1 MNHASAPV
9 PREGIPLR
17 TFLTRL
23 IWLCVLPLV
32 LLAAYLAFDHVR
44 AQRAEHDLAAGNL
57 AKNFATAIDQ
67 YLDARIKALSVLAL
81 SPLVDDTAHWP
92 TLYQEA
98 RGIQRSFG
106 SHVIFADTD
115 LRMLFNTR
123 APYGAILPN
132 LPRPKGRAAAPT
144 ALATGKPAV
153 GDIVFGPVAKES
165 LVAIA
170 VPVTRGGHST
180 HLLLSILETRLF
192 QARLEQVSLPDGWSL
207 SLLDSEGG
215 VIARRAPPGLNPARD
230 VDAAGRFVVKSKL
243 SPWSVRLEIPRDA
256 YQVPLYSAAAGLALA
271 ILAATLIGVLGGQLA
286 SRRLGR
292 SVAALAEMPATGTSI
307 LNIRE
312 ITAVRG
318 LLERTSAARKT
329 AEATRNE
336 SEQRFARLFQEAPV
350 PLCYVDKNGVL
361 VDINRRFV
369 DTFGYDQNDVP
380 TLAEWWSRAYPDPAY
395 RAWVLETWGA
405 AVARAAETGADI
417 EPVEYQVTCK
427 DGAQRTILI
436 SGIPL
441 GEDFLATFFD
451 FTERR
456 RAEEAVRESKERFR
470 RALENIPDV
479 VVIYDRDLRIQYINE
494 ATRQITGRPVSDFI
508 GRREEEIWP
517 PEIYGLYLPALKEA
531 RATRSR
537 RALDCELVLPDGSRR
552 YLHITCVP
560 LIDPQGEV
568 REVLGITHDFTES
581 KQAESTLH
589 EAQATALEEQRQARL
604 AALNLMEDALVARRQ
619 TEVAN
624 TALCESEERFRRAV
638 LYSPFPILL
647 HAEDGAILQAS
658 NSWCEISGY
667 APEELTTTDDW
678 TERAYGERKTL
689 VQADIDRLYGLD
701 HRVAEGDYTIRTRSG
716 DTRIWEF
723 SSAPL
728 GRLPDGRRLVMSMA
742 MDVTE
747 RRAVED
753 QLRKL
758 AQAVEQSPESI
769 VITNLDAEIEYVNEA
784 FLTATG
790 YRREEVVG
798 QNPRILHSNKT
809 PAATYESLWAALS
822 QGRAW
827 KGEFINQRKDGGEY
841 VEFAIIT
848 PLRQADGTISHYVAV
863 QEDVTEKKRLGEE
876 LDQYRHHLEALVA
889 ERTRQLEQAKDAA
902 EAANRAKSSFLAN
915 MSHEIRTP
923 MNAILG
929 LTHLLRRD
937 GATPA
942 QRERLGKIG
951 GAAKHL
957 LSIINDILDLS
968 KIEAGKLR
976 LEQSDFALSAV
987 LDHVRSLIFDA
998 AQAKGLSVSVD
1009 GDEVPVWLRGDAT
1022 RVRQALLNFAG
1033 NAVKFT
1039 ESGGI
1044 SLRARLLEDQ
1054 GEQLLLRFEVEDTGI
1069 GIAPDILPRL
1079 FAAFEQADASTTRRH
1094 GGTGL
1099 GLVISR
1105 HLAELMGG
1113 EAGVESEPGRGSLF
1127 WFTARLGRGHGAMPA
1142 ALEPPPEAEA
1152 ELRRRHAGACLLL
1165 AEDNLINREVALELL
1180 HAVGMAVDTAVD
1192 GREALEKARV
1202 GDHSLILMDVQMP
1215 NMDGLEATHAIRALP
1230 GWRDK
1235 PILAMTANAFDED
1248 RRACLD
1254 AGMNDFVAKPVDPEA
1269 LYAALLQWLPEK
1281 AESAAAPPSEHE
1293 ADAPDMTDMNGI
1305 AAILARWPD
1314 FDLRRC
1320 LTSLG
1325 GRVDKCPKL
1334 LIKFADAHHDDAER
1348 LRGLLETGAVVE
1360 AHRLAHTLKG
1370 VAATLGLIDVQ
1381 QQATALEQ
1389 LLKPAAEDAA
1399 PTPPCTDPLDEL
1411 ARALAEAVAHIAS
1424 LTLTAEVE
1432 PEAAA
1437 TTPAATAAVLAEL
1450 RGLLARSDTRAVEL
1464 CRQRAPLLRA
1474 VLGGRHEALFRAVEA
1489 YDFETALVVLAAG
1502 SEHDAPPVNSGG
1514 D

>member
-1 MNHASAPV
+1 MSDASAPV
-9 PREGIPLR
+9 PHAGIPLR

-32 LLAAYLAFDHVR
+32 VLAAYLAIDHVR
-44 AQRAEHDLAAGNL
+44 ARQAERDLAADNL

-67 YLDARIKALSVLAL
+67 YLDARIKALSVIAQ
-81 SPLVDDTAHWP
+81 SPLVDDIAHWP

-98 RGIQRSFG
+98 RGIQQSFG
-106 SHVIFADTD
+106 SHVIFADTN
-115 LRMLFNTR
+115 LRMVFNTR
-123 APYGAILPN
+123 APYGTLLPS

-153 GDIVFGPVAKES
+153 GDIVFGPVAREP

-243 SPWSVRLEIPRDA
+243 SPWSAQLEIPRDA
-256 YQVPLYSAAAGLALA
+256 YQAPFYPAAAGLALA

-292 SVAALAEMPATGTSI
+292 SVAALAEMPANGEAC
-307 LNIRE
+307 LDIRE

-318 LLERTSAARKT
+318 LLERTSAAHKA
-329 AEATRNE
+329 AESTRHE

-350 PLCYVDKNGVL
+350 PLCYVDKYGVL

-369 DTFGYDQNDVP
+369 EIFGYDQTDVP
-380 TLAEWWSRAYPDPAY
+380 TLAEWWPLAYPDPDY
-395 RAWVLETWGA
+395 RAWVLETWNA
-405 AVARAAETGADI
+405 AVARAAATGTDI
-417 EPVEYQVTCK
+417 KPIEYRVTCK
-427 DGAQRTILI
+427 DGTERTILI
-436 SGIPL
+436 SGITL

-456 RAEEAVRESKERFR
+456 RAEAALHESEDRFR

-508 GRREEEIWP
+508 GRHEEEIWP
-517 PEIYGLYLPALKEA
+517 PEIYGLYLPVLKEV
-531 RATRSR
+531 RASRSP
-537 RALDCELVLPDGSRR
+537 RALDCELVLPDGTRR

-568 REVLGITHDFTES
+568 REVLGITHDLTES

-589 EAQATALEEQRQARL
+589 EAQKTALEEQRQARL
-604 AALNLMEDALVARRQ
+604 AALNLMEDAVVARQ
-619 TEVAN
+619 QAEAAN
-624 TALCESEERFRRAV
+624 AALRESEERFRRAV

-658 NSWCEISGY
+658 HSWCEISGY
-667 APEELTTTDDW
+667 APEELTTIDDW
-678 TERAYGERKTL
+678 TERAYGERKAL

-701 HRVAEGDYTIRTRSG
+701 HRLAEGDYTIRTRSG
-716 DTRIWEF
+716 GTRIWEF
-723 SSAPL
+723 NSAPL

-790 YRREEVVG
+790 YRREEVIG
-798 QNPRILHSNKT
+798 SNPRTLKSGKT
-809 PAATYESLWAALS
+809 PPATYESLWAALS
-822 QGRAW
+822 QGQAW
-827 KGEFINQRKDGGEY
+827 KGEFINRRKDGGEY

-848 PLRQADGTISHYVAV
+848 PLRQVDGTISHYVAV
-863 QEDVTEKKRLGEE
+863 KEDVTEKKRLGEE
-876 LDQYRHHLEALVA
+876 LDQYRHHLEDLVA
-889 ERTRQLEQAKDAA
+889 QRTGELQVAKSQA
-902 EAANRAKSSFLAN
+902 EAANLAKSAFLAN

-937 GATPA
+937 GVTAIQSA
-942 QRERLGKIG
+942 RLAKIG
-951 GAAKHL
+951 AAAHHL

-976 LEQSDFALSAV
+976 LEQEDFTLANV
-987 LDHVRSLIFDA
+987 LDHVRSLIQDS
-998 AQAKGLSVSVD
+998 AQAKGLRV
-1009 GDEVPVWLRGDAT
+1009 EVENDQVPQWLRGDPT
-1022 RVRQALLNFAG
+1022 RIRQALLNYAG

-1039 ESGGI
+1039 ERGGLI
-1044 SLRARLLEDQ
+1044 LRAKLLETR
-1054 GEQLLLRFEVEDTGI
+1054 GEQLLVRFEVEDSGI
-1069 GIAPDILPRL
+1069 GVEPETLPRL
-1079 FAAFEQADASTTRRH
+1079 FAAFEQADASTTRRY

-1099 GLVISR
+1099 GLAITR
-1105 HLAELMGG
+1105 HLAEMMGG
-1113 EAGVESEPGRGSLF
+1113 EAGARSEPGQGSTF
-1127 WFTARLGRGHGAMPA
+1127 WFTTRLERGRGHGAEKPA
-1142 ALEPPPEAEA
+1142 RARVAEA
-1152 ELRRRHAGACLLL
+1152 ELRERHAGTCLLL
-1165 AEDNLINREVALELL
+1165 AEDNLVNQEVALDLL
-1180 HAVGMAVDTAVD
+1180 HAVGLAVDTAMD
-1192 GREALEKARV
+1192 GREALAKVKSSDPA
-1202 GDHSLILMDVQMP
+1202 LILMDVQMP
-1215 NMDGLEATHAIRALP
+1215 NMDGLEATRAIRALP

-1235 PILAMTANAFDED
+1235 PILAMTANVFDED
-1248 RRACLD
+1248 RRLCLE

-1269 LYAALLQWLPEK
+1269 LYTALLKWLPDV
-1281 AESAAAPPSEHE
+1281 APSPRPIPAAASGSEPSLP
-1293 ADAPDMTDMNGI
+1293 ATTPGS
-1305 AAILARWPD
+1305 WPG
-1314 FDLRRC
+1314 FDSRRC
-1320 LTSLG
+1320 LASLG
-1325 GRVDKCPKL
+1325 GHPEKCAKL
-1334 LIKFADAHHDDAER
+1334 LARFVEVHHQDAFHIAR
-1348 LRGLLETGAVVE
+1348 LLETAAVPE
-1360 AHRLAHTLKG
+1360 AHRMAHTLKG
-1370 VAATLGLIDVQ
+1370 VAATLGLVDVQ
-1381 QQATALEQ
+1381 RQATALEQ
-1389 LLKPAAEDAA
+1389 ALKPLRDGAV
-1399 PTPPCTDPLDEL
+1399 PPPLTPALLHDLET
-1411 ARALAEAVAHIAS
+1411 ALAEAIGHIAV
-1424 LTLTAEVE
+1424 LPVE
-1432 PEAAA
+1432 AV
-1437 TTPAATAAVLAEL
+1437 TGTPPDKPLADASQREEVLAGL
-1450 RGLLARSDTRAVEL
+1450 QRLLARSDTRAIDS
-1464 CRQRAPLLRA
+1464 CHAQAATLRLI
-1474 VLGGRHEALFRAVEA
+1474 LGDGFDAFQQALEVF
-1489 YDFETALVVLAAG
+1489 DFDTALELIAPHLA
-1502 SEHDAPPVNSGG
+1502 GG
-1514 D
+1514 GHE